1 MIHPALIRGLITLGF
16 GGVLMAC
23 SVVLPLFSQDA
34 GAEAQQTG
42 TPLSN
47 PTTSTTQAG
56 QVAKIT
62 PEQEAALVEVRKI
75 LREAQE
81 VAEAIQVPSRLL
93 TDRHRVKAL
102 EQVKAQLLDDIDK
115 AQLRAG
121 DFSAAETTKYIDLLA
136 LAQAAYGK
144 TQDAVQTTS
153 RPRIVD
159 GDPLLILVDI
169 LTGSGDISAALKAV
183 DATLTKGVTQWDHA
197 QRARHRAEALALIA
211 QRQQESGDHAAKATL
226 QGALAAAQDVIDP
239 DGSYWAF
246 LHVARVQGLLG
257 DRASS
262 TESIR
267 QALKAA
273 RGRRN
278 EELSSQRLMWIAKAQ
293 AEAGDAAASQQ
304 TFQRA
309 ILEGTGYVDLAC
321 LAWAQD
327 VTGDHQAA
335 ARSLKLAIDG
345 AGKLSPEEQAKALHY
360 IAQWQMKIGARD
372 AAAATIEQ
380 LRRSGALVDAR
391 VLAIRFGFFDRA
403 LAIDAEMQSTDA
415 ERASFLRHL
424 VKRLVETGDPIGTNE
439 KFQQL
444 SKEATLLRD
453 RLPKD
458 RSKSEWMLADIAL
471 VEAAAGDLTSAR
483 QTIEK
488 TPDGGPLSVA
498 YKWIVDVLVRK
509 GELTTATQIASEI
522 RDSRRPFATVFR
534 DLGNAYGKSG
544 EVAAGL
550 TWARQQEN
558 SYARTNSLLGIAEG
572 IMKAERI
579 TAKGWS
585 DNFFRNRCPL
595 LTDGEGNP
603 I

>member
-1 MIHPALIRGLITLGF
+1 VKHWRQRTAAIVFSYIAEEQHKVWDVNAPDTLNRAVKEGPTAKFAHTTEYIHGFIALAR
-16 GGVLMAC
+16 
-23 SVVLPLFSQDA
+23 
-34 GAEAQQTG
+34 AQ
-42 TPLSN
+42 
-47 PTTSTTQAG
+47 
-56 QVAKIT
+56 
-62 PEQEAALVEVRKI
+62 AALG
-75 LREAQE
+75 
-81 VAEAIQVPSRLL
+81 
-93 TDRHRVKAL
+93 
-102 EQVKAQLLDDIDK
+102 DK
-115 AQLRAG
+115 TA
-121 DFSAAETTKYIDLLA
+121 AAETF
-136 LAQAAYGK
+136 Q
-144 TQDAVQTTS
+144 
-153 RPRIVD
+153 R
-159 GDPLLILVDI
+159 
-169 LTGSGDISAALKAV
+169 AV
-183 DATLTKGVTQWDHA
+183 DALSIKRED
-197 QRARHRAEALALIA
+197 RHPAE
-211 QRQQESGDHAAKATL
+211 
-226 QGALAAAQDVIDP
+226 
-239 DGSYWAF
+239 
-246 LHVARVQGLLG
+246 LL
-257 DRASS
+257 R
-262 TESIR
+262 
-267 QALKAA
+267 
-273 RGRRN
+273 
-278 EELSSQRLMWIAKAQ
+278 WIAKAQ

-309 ILEGTGYVDLAC
+309 IQEGTGYVGLAC

-345 AGKLSPEEQAKALHY
+345 AGKLSLEEQAKALHS
-360 IAQWQMKIGARD
+360 IAQWQMKIGDRE
-372 AAAATIEQ
+372 AAMATIEQ

-391 VLAIRFGFFDRA
+391 VLATRFGFFDRA
-403 LAIDAEMQSTDA
+403 LAIDAEMQSTNA

-444 SKEATLLRD
+444 WQEATLLRD

-471 VEAAAGDLTSAR
+471 VQAAAGDLTSAR

-488 TPDGGPLSVA
+488 MPDGGPLSVA

-550 TWARQQEN
+550 AWARQQQDA
-558 SYARTNSLLGIAEG
+558 YAKTKSLLGIAEG

-585 DNFFRNRCPL
+585 DNFLRNRCPL